1 MESSVSISLKD
12 YKKLEKDSFEY
23 LALKSNKAVKITVIN
38 DQKNLKT
45 TTTYI
50 STTEAVKSIKSEYER
65 IFALDVELRKAKD
78 KEIEILKI
86 EIENLKKNKYEEAQ
100 ELLNKKDNYI
110 DDLINKA
117 YALRDENEEL
127 KIKLSEKTIIPVQEQ
142 EAPQPKKRGLF
153 SSWF

>member
-50 STTEAVKSIKSEYER
+50 STTEAIKSIKSEYER

-127 KIKLSEKTIIPVQEQ
+127 KIKLSEKTTIPVQEQ

>member
-78 KEIEILKI
+78 KEIESLKF
-86 EIENLKKNKYEEAQ
+86 EMENLKKNKYEEAQ

-110 DDLINKA
+110 DDLINKT

-127 KIKLSEKTIIPVQEQ
+127 KKKVSEKIIVPIQEQ
-142 EAPQPKKRGLF
+142 ESPKPKKRNFF
-153 SSWF
+153 SNWF

>member
-50 STTEAVKSIKSEYER
+50 STTEAIKSIKSEYER

-86 EIENLKKNKYEEAQ
+86 EKEKIKKNKYEEAQ

-127 KIKLSEKTIIPVQEQ
+127 KIKLSEKTTIPVQEQ

>member
-50 STTEAVKSIKSEYER
+50 STTEAIKSIKSEYER

-117 YALRDENEEL
+117 YALRDENKEL
-127 KIKLSEKTIIPVQEQ
+127 KIKLSEKTTIPVQEQ
-142 EAPQPKKRGLF
+142 ETPQPKKRGLF